1 MFKPHYHIN
10 GKPEVIA
17 ALEEIA
23 KRECFVETLQTRGR
37 DGLDFHDISA
47 ASLLAA
53 LHEAY
58 YTGLNAGMQLA
69 IKD

>member
-1 MFKPHYHIN
+1 MFKPHYYIN

-17 ALEEIA
+17 ALEAIA
-23 KRECFVETLQTRGR
+23 KQQCFVETLQTRGS

-58 YTGLNAGMQLA
+58 YTGFNAGMNFA